1 MWSSISIG
9 MLCPTDSKRL
19 LLEYNVKVYWYYDIH
34 EALLSCCML
43 ANHCAQVINTYQ
55 DWLINGFWENWWVW
69 NAEIMNI
76 CSCLLVLSATYINV
90 YKLAFHV
97 QHENMVEVAF
107 CKPFFLL
114 LLLLLPLP
122 VACSYISVSFVILWE
137 WVSFWSSS
145 HFPYVAI
152 SGCSVRRVSL
162 PHPKPYLKNWAQI
175 LQFTVRHKVL
185 DKMTACKRQCESK
198 SIIPMYNFLY
208 IPRTI
213 RMIYYLLSIAIFH
226 ST

>member
-55 DWLINGFWENWWVW
+55 DWLINGFWENRWVL

-107 CKPFFLL
+107 CKPFFFFSSSS
-114 LLLLLPLP
+114 PLP
-122 VACSYISVSFVILWE
+122 AACFYISVSFVILWE

-152 SGCSVRRVSL
+152 IRMQRKKG
-162 PHPKPYLKNWAQI
+162 
-175 LQFTVRHKVL
+175 QFTS
-185 DKMTACKRQCESK
+185 SK
-198 SIIPMYNFLY
+198 
-208 IPRTI
+208 
-213 RMIYYLLSIAIFH
+213 AISEELGSDSSVY
-226 ST
+226 STTQGSGQDDSMQETMWV

>member
-19 LLEYNVKVYWYYDIH
+19 ILEYNVKVYWYYDIH

-55 DWLINGFWENWWVW
+55 DWLINGFWENWWVL

-114 LLLLLPLP
+114 LLLLLPPFLQP
-122 VACSYISVSFVILWE
+122 VPISL
-137 WVSFWSSS
+137 
-145 HFPYVAI
+145 FP
-152 SGCSVRRVSL
+152 
-162 PHPKPYLKNWAQI
+162 
-175 LQFTVRHKVL
+175 
-185 DKMTACKRQCESK
+185 
-198 SIIPMYNFLY
+198 
-208 IPRTI
+208 
-213 RMIYYLLSIAIFH
+213 LLSCENGFPSGHLLIFH
-226 ST
+226 MWLYQDAA